1 MNSIGKSSGSI
12 NELNESF
19 EMLNSTLRQSGK
31 SFCNLTS
38 QMYIVYKIEKIR
50 NHRRFKIG
58 IKKYKNRMMGRI

>member
-1 MNSIGKSSGSI
+1 
-12 NELNESF
+12 
-19 EMLNSTLRQSGK
+19 MLNSTLRQSGK